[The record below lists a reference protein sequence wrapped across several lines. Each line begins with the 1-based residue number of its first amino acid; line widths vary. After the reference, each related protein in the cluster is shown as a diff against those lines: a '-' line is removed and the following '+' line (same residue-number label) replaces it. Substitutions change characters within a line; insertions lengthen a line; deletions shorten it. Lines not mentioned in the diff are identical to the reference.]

1 MKTEHLAGAMVG
13 VCGKVMSS
21 TFDVI
26 DSERIFP
33 HGSNATE
40 SYRAHLLRRLCRA
53 HIEGVT
59 ILAGHRPLVSN
70 FE

>member
-26 DSERIFP
+26 DSEHIFLMEATQP
-33 HGSNATE
+33 KATE
-40 SYRAHLLRRLCRA
+40 PIC
-53 HIEGVT
+53 
-59 ILAGHRPLVSN
+59 
-70 FE
+70 